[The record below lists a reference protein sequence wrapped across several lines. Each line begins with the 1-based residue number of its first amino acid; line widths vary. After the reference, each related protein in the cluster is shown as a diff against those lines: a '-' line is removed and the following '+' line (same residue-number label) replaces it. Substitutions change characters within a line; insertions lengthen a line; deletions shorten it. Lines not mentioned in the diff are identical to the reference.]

1 MYKRQG
7 LDKVLSIF
15 GMPGYVSVDYSYTG
29 DRYTSQANDLKLPS
43 YAIANMRVGV
53 ESGNRSM
60 EVFISNLTDENGYQ
74 SRYDDFGDIRRTQNR
89 PKVIGL
95 RFKYRY

>member
-1 MYKRQG
+1 
-7 LDKVLSIF
+7 
-15 GMPGYVSVDYSYTG
+15 MPGYVSVDYSYTG
-29 DRYTSQANDLKLPS
+29 DRYTSQANELKLPS

-53 ESGNRSM
+53 ESNNRSM
-60 EVFISNLTDENGYQ
+60 EVFISNLTDENGYL

-89 PKVIGL
+89 PRVIGL